1 MKNRMEP
8 IQKFEEF
15 QIGSYKLNTTTRM
28 LTRNDISKKL
38 SKTDTNLLA
47 YFCTNNGVSIKRG
60 DCLKA
65 VWGEDNFNNS
75 RSMDV
80 FMCKLRKYLK
90 EDTSIYLI
98 NIHGNGYRFIF

>member
-1 MKNRMEP
+1 MENRMEP
-8 IQKFEEF
+8 IQTFEEF

-47 YFCTNNGVSIKRG
+47 YFCANNGVDIKRG

-65 VWGEDNFNNS
+65 VWGEDTYKNL

-80 FMCKLRKYLK
+80 FMCRLRKYLK
-90 EDTSIYLI
+90 DDNSIYLI
-98 NIHGNGYRFIF
+98 NLHAKGYRFIF

>member
-1 MKNRMEP
+1 MKKGMEP

-28 LTRNDISKKL
+28 LTRNDVSNKL
-38 SKTDTNLLA
+38 TKIETNLLA
-47 YFCTNNGVSIKRG
+47 YFYANNGVSIKRG

-65 VWGEDNFNNS
+65 VWGENTYLNS

-80 FMCKLRKYLK
+80 YLCKLRKLLK
-90 EDTSIYLI
+90 DDTSIYLV
-98 NIHGNGYRFIF
+98 NIHGHGYRFIF

>member
-1 MKNRMEP
+1 
-8 IQKFEEF
+8 
-15 QIGSYKLNTTTRM
+15 M

-47 YFCTNNGVSIKRG
+47 YFCANNGVDIKRG

-65 VWGEDNFNNS
+65 VWGEDTYKNL

-80 FMCKLRKYLK
+80 FMCRLRKYLK
-90 EDTSIYLI
+90 DDNSIYLI
-98 NIHGNGYRFIF
+98 NLHAKGYRFIF